1 MQLETIDGY
10 LNPFKFRYA
19 CGDGYLK
26 VYTKGQEEK
35 YHYDKHDYEFCGT
48 ATPPVVKTEGPRLVL
63 LFKVRKSSYHILI
76 KF

>member
-1 MQLETIDGY
+1 MYQNL
-10 LNPFKFRYA
+10 LKFRYT

-48 ATPPVVKTEGPRLVL
+48 AAPPIVKTEGPRLVL
-63 LFKVRKSSYHILI
+63 LFKVNINFTNNLNLLS
-76 KF
+76 FE